1 MRQSRQSFDSNA
13 TACERMTMSN
23 YVKPANI
30 KELLALGP
38 MPPVQDPYPLY
49 RELRDN
55 HPVFEVRT
63 GVGASGESRAVLVT
77 RYQDVKAVVRDSETF
92 SNDIVQRT
100 MGLVFGP
107 TIIGMDG
114 KEHMKH
120 RTLITPSMTTRELR
134 GNDFPGEVRKIAD
147 GFIDKFINDGK
158 ADIHE
163 QFCYSFPLSVFVAL
177 LGIDVGDVKKYHDVS
192 KDLCL
197 IASDIEKGLAASSWL
212 MDFLQPIV
220 QEKRNRLGNDLISV
234 LVQSE
239 VDGDKLSDLEVVSFL
254 RLLTLAGAETTNHAL
269 GSAFVAMLAD
279 PQLMERVRADRSLV
293 PKLLEETMRWESPV
307 STIMREASCD
317 TRIGDVEIEKG
328 TEIICH
334 LGSANRDERQFK
346 DPDTFDIDREDCD
359 AIPFGYGRH
368 YCAGSHLA
376 KMEAEIGVNALLDR
390 MGNILAVPGEEYSVV
405 GFSFRGPD
413 RLPVTFDKIN

>member
-1 MRQSRQSFDSNA
+1 
-13 TACERMTMSN
+13 MTQ
-23 YVKPANI
+23 YIKPAGI
-30 KELLALGP
+30 KELLMLGP
-38 MPPVQDPYPLY
+38 MPAVQDPYPLY
-49 RELRDN
+49 KELRDKS
-55 HPVFEVRT
+55 PVYDVNSNVRVA
-63 GVGASGESRAVLVT
+63 GSNRSVLIS
-77 RYQDVKAVVRDSETF
+77 RYQDVKAVIRDSETF

-100 MGLVFGP
+100 MGVVFGP

-147 GFIDKFINDGK
+147 SFIDKFIDEGK
-158 ADIHE
+158 ADLHE

-177 LGIDVGDVKKYHDVS
+177 LGIDVGDVKKFHDVS

-197 IASDIEKGLAASSWL
+197 IAQDIEKGFAASTWL
-212 MDFLQPIV
+212 LNFLEPIV
-220 QEKRNRLGNDLISV
+220 QEKRRGHGGDLISV

-239 VDGDKLSDLEVVSFL
+239 VDGEKLSDLEVVSFL
-254 RLLTLAGAETTNHAL
+254 RLLTLAGAETTNHAI
-269 GSAFVAMLAD
+269 GTAFVAMLAD
-279 PQLMERVRADRSLV
+279 RELMERVRADRTLV
-293 PKLLEETMRWESPV
+293 PKLLEEAMRWESPV
-307 STIMREASCD
+307 STIMREASRD

-376 KMEAEIGVNALLDR
+376 KMEAEIGINALLDR
-390 MGNILAVPGEEYSVV
+390 MGNIRAVPGEEYSVV